1 MDQTIGDMWF
11 VIQVAR
17 DFSNALSGQPSKY
30 AFGSHVDRLRL
41 ALEAYDT
48 GHDAVEQQKRLF
60 DEYDKALDVEQEGAR
75 WSMG

>member
-30 AFGSHVDRLRL
+30 AFGTHADRLRL
-41 ALEAYDT
+41 ALKAYDT
-48 GHDAVEQQKRLF
+48 GHDAVEEQKRLF
-60 DEYDKALDVEQEGAR
+60 EEYDKQLDAEQKGAR
-75 WSMG
+75 WVMG